1 MLRKLMITFCLFIL
15 LIAINSYASSKTC
28 FVIKDVT
35 KSLDYDK
42 VTINLSLENPN
53 KNITSW
59 SLDVRYDQTKLEFV
73 NSRAGK
79 DLSATF
85 KLAENLPSES
95 RVAIGAVS
103 FTGFKKAGDYYSLT
117 FRVKDLSEDIP
128 LEINLREVSDS
139 KGNLI
144 DCEVKNGK
152 ILISKNNNVKTEE
165 TKEEVKKHVK
175 QEITNFEKNDIEL
188 LESIENI
195 IISNG
200 NIELLPED
208 ELIYEIEHNDILEV
222 LDDGTMIPK
231 KDGTTTVRI
240 KLNGEVIGTVQ
251 IYVQNGT
258 VSKVSKAKNKKDFI
272 PQATT
277 DEEVKIDKVVEEY
290 RLKYLAIQKR
300 EKQNELL
307 VELVL
312 VLISITII
320 LKMFLF
326 IRKNRGGTK

>member
-1 MLRKLMITFCLFIL
+1 MLKKLMITFCLFIL
-15 LIAINSYASSKTC
+15 LIAINSYASTKTC

-35 KSLDYDK
+35 KSSDSDK

-59 SLDVRYDQTKLEFV
+59 SLDVKYDQTKLEFV

-128 LEINLREVSDS
+128 LEINLREISDS

-152 ILISKNNNVKTEE
+152 ILIPKNNDVKVEE
-165 TKEEVKKHVK
+165 TKEEKKQVK
-175 QEITNFEKNDIEL
+175 QEISNFEKKDIEL

-240 KLNGEVIGTVQ
+240 KLNGEIIGTVQ
-251 IYVQNGT
+251 IYVQNGI

-312 VLISITII
+312 ILTSITII

>member
-1 MLRKLMITFCLFIL
+1 MLKKLMITFCLFIL
-15 LIAINSYASSKTC
+15 LIAINSYASTKTC

-35 KSLDYDK
+35 KSSNSDK

-59 SLDVRYDQTKLEFV
+59 SLDVKYDQTKLEFV

-128 LEINLREVSDS
+128 LEINLREISDS
-139 KGNLI
+139 KGNLV

-152 ILISKNNNVKTEE
+152 ILIPKNNDVKVEE
-165 TKEEVKKHVK
+165 TKEEKKQVK
-175 QEITNFEKNDIEL
+175 QEISNFEKKDIEL

-240 KLNGEVIGTVQ
+240 KLNGEIIGTVQ
-251 IYVQNGT
+251 IYVQNGI

-290 RLKYLAIQKR
+290 RQKYLAIQKR

-312 VLISITII
+312 ILTSITII

>member
-1 MLRKLMITFCLFIL
+1 MLKKLMITFCLFIL
-15 LIAINSYASSKTC
+15 LIAINSYASTKTC

-35 KSLDYDK
+35 KSSDSDK
-42 VTINLSLENPN
+42 VTISLSLENPN

-59 SLDVRYDQTKLEFV
+59 SLDVKYDQTKLEFV

-85 KLAENLPSES
+85 KLAENLSSES

-128 LEINLREVSDS
+128 LEINLREISDS

-152 ILISKNNNVKTEE
+152 ILIPKNNDVKVEE
-165 TKEEVKKHVK
+165 TKEEKKQVK
-175 QEITNFEKNDIEL
+175 QEISNFEKKDIEL

-240 KLNGEVIGTVQ
+240 KLNGEIIGTVQ
-251 IYVQNGT
+251 IYVQNGI

-312 VLISITII
+312 ILTSITII

>member
-1 MLRKLMITFCLFIL
+1 MLKKLMITFCLFIL
-15 LIAINSYASSKTC
+15 LIAINSYASTKTC

-35 KSLDYDK
+35 KSSDSDK

-59 SLDVRYDQTKLEFV
+59 SLDVKYDQTKLEFV

-128 LEINLREVSDS
+128 LEINLREISDS

-152 ILISKNNNVKTEE
+152 ILIPKNNDVKVEE
-165 TKEEVKKHVK
+165 TKEEKKQVK
-175 QEITNFEKNDIEL
+175 QEISNFEKKDIEL

-240 KLNGEVIGTVQ
+240 KLNGEIIGTVQ
-251 IYVQNGT
+251 IYVQNGI

-290 RLKYLAIQKR
+290 RQKYLAIQKR

-312 VLISITII
+312 ILTSITII